1 LQALEQENLEKF
13 FFTQGF
19 RVNFVQY
26 DDVAKDIGLDLAT
39 PWERRGRMLFVAE
52 QLRFSDAQVSQRII
66 ST

>member
-1 LQALEQENLEKF
+1 M
-13 FFTQGF
+13 
-19 RVNFVQY
+19 QY

-39 PWERRGRMLFVAE
+39 PWECGRMLFVAE